1 MKGFLLKITMKNQL
15 SDIDQEILRL
25 LGEGKKIKEI
35 TIGTLST
42 KTIYERLKKIRLQF
56 RVKTNKELLEAYK
69 KFLETPKSA

>member
-1 MKGFLLKITMKNQL
+1 MKNQL

-35 TIGTLST
+35 KIGTLST

-69 KFLETPKSA
+69 KILETSKSA